1 MSKKYLGDYFDIHGG
16 GIDLKF
22 PHHDCEIAQSEAIDG
37 KNPAKFWMH
46 TNMLTLNG
54 KKMSK
59 SIENFILPNEVFN
72 GNNKILSKSFS
83 PNVVKF
89 FIYQA
94 HYRSVLDLSND
105 ALIASE
111 KGFKKLMSGF
121 LSISK
126 LNHNSEV
133 SDFDINLWISKCYAK
148 MNDDFNTP
156 MLIAELFEC
165 VKFINNV
172 KINSKNLNT
181 KDKER
186 LAITFNDILFN
197 ILGFNSEI
205 SKVEKSNSQN
215 ELVELLIKIRSQAR
229 NDKNF
234 TLSDQIRDEL
244 FKLGIQ
250 LNDDKNSS
258 SFELI

>member
-1 MSKKYLGDYFDIHGG
+1 
-16 GIDLKF
+16 
-22 PHHDCEIAQSEAIDG
+22 
-37 KNPAKFWMH
+37 
-46 TNMLTLNG
+46 
-54 KKMSK
+54 MSK

-133 SDFDINLWISKCYAK
+133 SDFDIDLWISKCYAK

-181 KDKER
+181 KDKEK

>member
-1 MSKKYLGDYFDIHGG
+1 M
-16 GIDLKF
+16 
-22 PHHDCEIAQSEAIDG
+22 
-37 KNPAKFWMH
+37 
-46 TNMLTLNG
+46 G

-133 SDFDINLWISKCYAK
+133 SDFDIDLWISNCYAK

>member
-1 MSKKYLGDYFDIHGG
+1 M
-16 GIDLKF
+16 
-22 PHHDCEIAQSEAIDG
+22 G
-37 KNPAKFWMH
+37 KSSFN
-46 TNMLTLNG
+46 TY
-54 KKMSK
+54 SK
-59 SIENFILPNEVFN
+59 SSSELKIPDLEYVMSPASFKEGTVGLLDKVSGMTLGVWQTRPKSN
-72 GNNKILSKSFS
+72 G
-83 PNVVKF
+83 
-89 FIYQA
+89 Y
-94 HYRSVLDLSND
+94 
-105 ALIASE
+105 
-111 KGFKKLMSGF
+111 
-121 LSISK
+121 
-126 LNHNSEV
+126 
-133 SDFDINLWISKCYAK
+133 
-148 MNDDFNTP
+148 
-156 MLIAELFEC
+156 
-165 VKFINNV
+165 V

>member
-1 MSKKYLGDYFDIHGG
+1 MCIRDS
-16 GIDLKF
+16 
-22 PHHDCEIAQSEAIDG
+22 CEIAQSEAIDG

-133 SDFDINLWISKCYAK
+133 SDFDIDLWISKCYAK

>member
-1 MSKKYLGDYFDIHGG
+1 
-16 GIDLKF
+16 
-22 PHHDCEIAQSEAIDG
+22 
-37 KNPAKFWMH
+37 MH

-121 LSISK
+121 SSISK
-126 LNHNSEV
+126 LNHNNEA
-133 SDFDINLWISKCYAK
+133 SDFDIDLWISKCYAK

-156 MLIAELFEC
+156 MLIADLFEC
-165 VKFINNV
+165 VKFLNNV

-181 KDKER
+181 KDKEK
-186 LAITFNDILFN
+186 LAVTFNDILFN
-197 ILGFNSEI
+197 ILGFNSETN
-205 SKVEKSNSQN
+205 KVEKSDSQK

-234 TLSDQIRDEL
+234 ILSDQIRDEL
-244 FKLGIQ
+244 LKLGIQ

>member
-1 MSKKYLGDYFDIHGG
+1 
-16 GIDLKF
+16 
-22 PHHDCEIAQSEAIDG
+22 
-37 KNPAKFWMH
+37 
-46 TNMLTLNG
+46 
-54 KKMSK
+54 MSK

-133 SDFDINLWISKCYAK
+133 SDFDIDLWISKCYAK

>member
-1 MSKKYLGDYFDIHGG
+1 
-16 GIDLKF
+16 
-22 PHHDCEIAQSEAIDG
+22 
-37 KNPAKFWMH
+37 
-46 TNMLTLNG
+46 
-54 KKMSK
+54 
-59 SIENFILPNEVFN
+59 
-72 GNNKILSKSFS
+72 
-83 PNVVKF
+83 
-89 FIYQA
+89 
-94 HYRSVLDLSND
+94 
-105 ALIASE
+105 
-111 KGFKKLMSGF
+111 
-121 LSISK
+121 
-126 LNHNSEV
+126 
-133 SDFDINLWISKCYAK
+133 

-181 KDKER
+181 KDKEK

>member
-1 MSKKYLGDYFDIHGG
+1 
-16 GIDLKF
+16 
-22 PHHDCEIAQSEAIDG
+22 
-37 KNPAKFWMH
+37 
-46 TNMLTLNG
+46 
-54 KKMSK
+54 
-59 SIENFILPNEVFN
+59 
-72 GNNKILSKSFS
+72 
-83 PNVVKF
+83 
-89 FIYQA
+89 
-94 HYRSVLDLSND
+94 VLDLSND

-133 SDFDINLWISKCYAK
+133 SDFDIDLWISKCYAK

-244 FKLGIQ
+244 FKLVIQ